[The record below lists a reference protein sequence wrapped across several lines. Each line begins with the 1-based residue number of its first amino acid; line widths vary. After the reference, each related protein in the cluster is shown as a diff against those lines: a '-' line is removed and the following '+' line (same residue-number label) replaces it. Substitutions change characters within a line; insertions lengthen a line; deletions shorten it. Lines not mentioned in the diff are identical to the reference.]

1 MMLKPALLLR
11 LCLVIFFGAAV
22 QCPSICA
29 AQTALDSQEQL
40 RKIDQQL
47 SDVEKTIAALQLSIS
62 LEQDHLLALEKAAAA
77 AQPSGTVSND
87 QRTYLRDLDAERA
100 KLEGIRD
107 KMEQTA
113 EQVSDKEMSFS
124 SSYFQM
130 FLGVIAIAAA
140 AVAFAGLIVKGTVAE
155 AVLRQTKGEVSQQVK
170 ESAQRV
176 EKEMTARTLYEFPSL
191 PKPRPFFSSRSP
203 GTNIMSRN
211 FRSFCAPKSTRI
223 SCVKSRWRGLLAE
236 RGIGIIE
243 DPSFVAVAKDDPRL
257 WTTRAT
263 LTNLWVYN
271 QTAEFVLDRPT
282 GTSAH
287 EKIGKLLKAAD
298 RCLEYATDRL
308 AREQFWYEFQETAAF
323 AMIYMGDDNGK
334 ERGRDLIRGVFA
346 GKTPAPASK
355 TPGAEFAPPPKEWLL
370 ERWDEYFPIKTAGG
384 AERDDPLGLG
394 PIKRPA

>member
-11 LCLVIFFGAAV
+11 LCLVIFFGATV

-176 EKEMTARTLYEFPSL
+176 EKEMTARTLYESEL
-191 PKPRPFFSSRSP
+191 AQAETFFQQ
-203 GTNIMSRN
+203 
-211 FRSFCAPKSTRI
+211 SFAWYEHYEPEFQKFLRTKIDPDIVREI
-223 SCVKSRWRGLLAE
+223 KMARTLAE

-323 AMIYMGDDNGK
+323 AMIYMGDNNGK

-346 GKTPAPASK
+346 GKTPAPAGK